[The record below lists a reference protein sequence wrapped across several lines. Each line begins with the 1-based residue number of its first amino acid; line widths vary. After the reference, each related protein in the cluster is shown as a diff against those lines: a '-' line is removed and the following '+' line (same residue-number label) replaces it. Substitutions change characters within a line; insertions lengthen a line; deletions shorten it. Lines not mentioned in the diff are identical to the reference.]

1 MEFFH
6 EVRKFTEKSINTI
19 MKIIVFKIVTGSEQ
33 YTYILNYNKKFKM
46 TKSVLL
52 ESYKLTNNFIVLP
65 IYLFSYVLK
74 LWCINR
80 GIAEKYLKKSC
91 MHTCVFS
98 QWKIVC
104 AKSIASTNLTLG
116 YKIFLFYSFTLI
128 STVFN

>member
-74 LWCINR
+74 L
-80 GIAEKYLKKSC
+80 
-91 MHTCVFS
+91 
-98 QWKIVC
+98 
-104 AKSIASTNLTLG
+104 
-116 YKIFLFYSFTLI
+116 
-128 STVFN
+128 